1 KRVENRLTKM
11 TKASQLKSIAL
22 LLMVVTI
29 YIIQNYTPILIRDR
43 MWFPYLSK
51 PIAWII
57 LIIVVLRLPRVR
69 PNSKARLMML
79 MKWVIG
85 FCGILYVIIMVFGG
99 IIGGFAKSPFNHS
112 LYGIISNI
120 MFIFIPLVGR
130 EIVRSYLVNG
140 IKYKNYFLFL
150 GLISILFTLTELPV
164 SSINNLKTKLELVTY
179 LGEIFIPRLC
189 NNILA
194 SYLVYRGGA
203 SFSIIYII
211 IYQSFNWFFPV
222 LPNPPWS
229 IKILIDILYPIFT
242 LTFLEYFYS
251 SKINKPGR
259 GHLKR
264 ENPLG
269 WAAITS
275 ISILIIW
282 FTAGVF
288 PVQPFVI
295 VTGSM
300 EPIIY
305 PGDVV
310 LVNKAEVEKLKV
322 GDVIQFQHENI
333 FIFHRIIEVV
343 SEKEEVKYRTKGDNN
358 SAVDYELVKISDIR
372 GRVVY
377 TIPKIGWP
385 TLLLKSQKDVDKREV
400 EF

>member
-1 KRVENRLTKM
+1 MENRLTKL
-11 TKASQLKSIAL
+11 TKPTQIKCIAL
-22 LLMVVTI
+22 LMIVIIV
-29 YIIQNYTPILIRDR
+29 YIIQNYTPVLIRDN

-51 PIAWII
+51 PIVW
-57 LIIVVLRLPRVR
+57 LIIIATVLSLPKVR
-69 PNSKARLMML
+69 PNGKARLIML
-79 MKWVIG
+79 MKWVIA
-85 FCGILYVIIMVFGG
+85 FCGILYVIIMVLGG
-99 IIGGFAKSPFNHS
+99 VLGGFAKSPFDHS

-120 MFIFIPLVGR
+120 ILVFVPLIGR
-130 EIVRSYLVNG
+130 EFVRSYLING
-140 IKYKNYFLFL
+140 FKYKNYYVFI
-150 GLISILFTLTELPV
+150 GIISILFTLTELPV

-203 SFSIIYII
+203 SFSIIYLM

-242 LTFLEYFYS
+242 LTFLEYLYS
-251 SKINKPGR
+251 SKTSKTGR
-259 GHLKR
+259 GHIKN

-269 WAAITS
+269 WAVIT
-275 ISILIIW
+275 IVSILIIW
-282 FTAGVF
+282 FSAGVF

-295 VTGSM
+295 ATGSM
-300 EPIIY
+300 EPLIY

-322 GDVIQFQHENI
+322 GDIIQYQHESI

-343 SEKEEVKYRTKGDNN
+343 SDKEEVKYRTKGDNN
-358 SAVDYELVKISDIR
+358 SAVDKDLVKISDVR
-372 GRVVY
+372 GKVVY

-385 TLLLKSQKDVDKREV
+385 TLLLKSEKNVDKSEV

>member
-1 KRVENRLTKM
+1 MENRLTRM
-11 TKASQLKSIAL
+11 TKTSQAKCIG
-22 LLMVVTI
+22 LLMMVVI
-29 YIIQNYTPILIRDR
+29 VYIIQNYTPVLIRDT

-51 PIAWII
+51 PIIWII
-57 LIIVVLRLPRVR
+57 LIIAVLRLPRVR
-69 PNSKARLMML
+69 PNGKARLMML
-79 MKWVIG
+79 MKWVIA
-85 FCGILYVIIMVFGG
+85 FCGVLYVIIMVFGG
-99 IIGGFAKSPFNHS
+99 VLGGFAKSPFDHS

-120 MFIFIPLVGR
+120 MFIFIPLIGR

-140 IKYKNYFLFL
+140 IKYKNYFLFI

-203 SFSIIYII
+203 SFSIIYLI
-211 IYQSFNWFFPV
+211 IYQGFNWFFPV

-251 SKINKPGR
+251 SKANKTGR
-259 GHLKR
+259 SNTKS

-269 WAAITS
+269 WAVIT
-275 ISILIIW
+275 ITSILIIW
-282 FTAGVF
+282 FSAGVF

-295 VTGSM
+295 ATGSM

-322 GDVIQFQHENI
+322 GDIIQFQHENI

-358 SAVDYELVKISDIR
+358 SAIDNELVKISDIR
-372 GRVVY
+372 GKVVY
-377 TIPKIGWP
+377 TIPEIGWP
-385 TLLLKSQKDVDKREV
+385 TLLLKSEKDVDKSEV

>member
-1 KRVENRLTKM
+1 
-11 TKASQLKSIAL
+11 
-22 LLMVVTI
+22 
-29 YIIQNYTPILIRDR
+29 
-43 MWFPYLSK
+43 
-51 PIAWII
+51 
-57 LIIVVLRLPRVR
+57 
-69 PNSKARLMML
+69 

-120 MFIFIPLVGR
+120 MFIFIPLIGR